1 MHFRTIFLFNCL
13 AILFLTNYGL
23 AQQLPT
29 VSPEEVGMS
38 SQKLA
43 KISEVMQQRVED
55 GEIVGGSV
63 LVARRGK
70 VVFFEQFGHMDAE
83 AQKPWQADTIVR
95 IYSMTKSIT
104 TAAALMLVEEGKL
117 ALDDPVEKYLPELAD
132 RTVYDEAGNQPAKSA
147 MTIQQLMTHTSGL
160 IYGNPEGSPVER
172 LYAEEDLLD
181 RNGTLQDVIDKLSG
195 LPLIF
200 DPGTDWHYGT
210 STDVLGA
217 VVERVSGK
225 PLDAFLSERIFEPL
239 GMVDTAFQ
247 VPPEKL
253 DRFAVCYEQKEGK
266 WTVED
271 DPATSRYARPAT
283 FLSGGGGLVSTA
295 SDYWRFFNMI
305 AAGGEAGG
313 KRFLKPETV
322 ALMTHNQLDDKTGW
336 ADDPGAGFGL
346 GFRVVCKPIP
356 AEDRRL
362 LGEYGWGGMAST
374 QYWANPREEF
384 TVVTLEQSL
393 PYRDSTFVVANP
405 LVYDAIV
412 EGK

>member
-253 DRFAVCYEQKEGK
+253 DRFAVCYEQKGGK

-313 KRFLKPETV
+313 KRFLKQETV
-322 ALMTHNQLDDKTGW
+322 ALMTQNQLDDKTGW
-336 ADDPGAGFGL
+336 TDDPGAGFGL
-346 GFRVVCKPIP
+346 GFRVVCEPIP

-393 PYRDSTFVVANP
+393 PYRDSTFVVVNP